1 MWNGGNR
8 LLQCFSVGL
17 IAILI
22 SLAGGL
28 GWDSPAAAQER
39 AMSSPALREHE
50 LQTMSKVLEE
60 SLDESGLK
68 DWKSISVGF
77 SPFQPLVRA
86 QYIPTV
92 GAIFTVPVSLPLI
105 EPPPKPPE
113 KATPEE
119 EEQEPDLWEKHAG
132 ESLAPVLPLP
142 DWFREKIVVRGSD
155 QPLPP
160 FHQAAPDA
168 DRQPGYDEAKVQELR
183 RVLIETLARYG
194 HRMEHISDKE
204 RILLVVEYSPSG
216 LAEGIG
222 RQFARLL
229 EFRGSDTGD
238 TAVRKPYGVPAAHPG
253 APSQRQSYLIAVG
266 KSDLSAETSFE
277 KLEKKVEE
285 IRY

>member
-8 LLQCFSVGL
+8 LLQCSSVGL
-17 IAILI
+17 MVVVI
-22 SLAGGL
+22 SVAGGL

-86 QYIPTV
+86 QYLPTV
-92 GAIFTVPVSLPLI
+92 GAIFTVPVSFPLI
-105 EPPPKPPE
+105 EPAPKPPE
-113 KATPEE
+113 KETPEE
-119 EEQEPDLWEKHAG
+119 EEEEPDLWEKHAG
-132 ESLAPVLPLP
+132 EPLAPGLPLP

-155 QPLPP
+155 LPLLPSY
-160 FHQAAPDA
+160 QAAPDA
-168 DRQPGYDEAKVQELR
+168 DSQPGYDEAKVQELR

-194 HRMEHISDKE
+194 HRMEHLSDKE
-204 RILLVVEYSPSG
+204 RILLVVEYSPNG

-222 RQFARLL
+222 RRFAGLF
-229 EFRGSDTGD
+229 EFRSSGVGD
-238 TAVRKPYGVPAAHPG
+238 TPVHKSYGVPAAPAG
-253 APSQRQSYLIAVG
+253 APAHRQSYLIAVG

-285 IRY
+285 LRY